1 MRRLPPLAALRAFE
15 AVARLGSFRLAAA
28 ELHVTPTAISHQVRG
43 LEGHCGQSLF
53 RRHPR
58 PIALTEAGARL
69 FPVIRDG
76 LDLFAAAMD
85 QLRAAGSAVERLRV
99 STTNAF
105 AARCLVPL
113 LPDWHRQNPSVEL
126 EIIGTDAVMDL
137 RAGQADIAL
146 RYARDMPRDGVAVEL
161 ARDRF
166 HVVAAPS
173 LLGSLG
179 DNSWKRLP
187 RIAYEWLPGD
197 TQAPTWDRW
206 DLMARSRPDPI
217 RRIAMRF
224 REELHAIEA
233 VVAGQGVAICSD
245 LLIRKELSDGTLV
258 SLSPVT
264 LDGYGLYFVTLP
276 EQSAKRTV
284 QDFGAWTQRA
294 FSKSIAATNDPVR
307 RP

>member
-1 MRRLPPLAALRAFE
+1 
-15 AVARLGSFRLAAA
+15 
-28 ELHVTPTAISHQVRG
+28 
-43 LEGHCGQSLF
+43 
-53 RRHPR
+53 
-58 PIALTEAGARL
+58 
-69 FPVIRDG
+69 
-76 LDLFAAAMD
+76 
-85 QLRAAGSAVERLRV
+85 
-99 STTNAF
+99 
-105 AARCLVPL
+105 
-113 LPDWHRQNPSVEL
+113 
-126 EIIGTDAVMDL
+126 MDL

-173 LLGSLG
+173 LLGSAG
-179 DNSWKRLP
+179 DKSWKRLP

-197 TQAPTWDRW
+197 TQAPTWERW
-206 DLMARSRPDPI
+206 DMMARTRPDAL

-264 LDGYGLYFVTLP
+264 LDGYGLYLVTLP
-276 EQSAKRTV
+276 QQSATRTV
-284 QDFGAWTQRA
+284 QDFGAWMQRV
-294 FSKSIAATNDPVR
+294 FSIRDAASNAPVVR
-307 RP
+307 A

>member
-1 MRRLPPLAALRAFE
+1 MRRLPPLGALRTFE

-76 LDLFAAAMD
+76 LDLFAAAID
-85 QLRAAGSAVERLRV
+85 SLRSPEVSVQSLRV

-113 LPDWHRQNPSVEL
+113 LPDWRRENPAVEL
-126 EIIGTDAVMDL
+126 DVIGTDAVMDL

-173 LLGSLG
+173 LLGP
-179 DNSWKRLP
+179 DADKSWKQLP
-187 RIAYEWLPGD
+187 RIACEWLPGD
-197 TQAPTWDRW
+197 TQAPTWERW
-206 DLMARSRPDPI
+206 DRVARTRPDAA
-217 RRIAMRF
+217 RRVAMRF

-264 LDGYGLYFVTLP
+264 LDGYGLYLVTLP
-276 EQSAKRTV
+276 EQSATRTV
-284 QDFGAWTQRA
+284 QDFGAWMQRV
-294 FSKSIAATNDPVR
+294 FSKRGAASSAPVVR
-307 RP
+307 A

>member
-1 MRRLPPLAALRAFE
+1 MRRLPPLGALRTFE

-76 LDLFAAAMD
+76 LDLFAAAID
-85 QLRAAGSAVERLRV
+85 SLRSPEVSVQSLRV

-113 LPDWHRQNPSVEL
+113 LPDWRRENPAVEL
-126 EIIGTDAVMDL
+126 DVIGTDAVMDL

-173 LLGSLG
+173 LLGSYG
-179 DNSWKRLP
+179 DKSWKQLP
-187 RIAYEWLPGD
+187 RIACEWLPGD
-197 TQAPTWDRW
+197 TQAPTWERW
-206 DLMARSRPDPI
+206 DRVARTRPDAA
-217 RRIAMRF
+217 RRVAMRF

-264 LDGYGLYFVTLP
+264 LDGYGLYLVTLP
-276 EQSAKRTV
+276 EQSATRTV
-284 QDFGAWTQRA
+284 QDFGAWMQRV
-294 FSKSIAATNDPVR
+294 FSKRGAASNAPVVR
-307 RP
+307 N